1 MSTPAPVAAPAAVHA
16 QGNPSGAQ
24 QFQKL
29 LPYLN
34 LAVQKNASDIFFT
47 SSAPVMLKVEGEM
60 LGVGKQQLNAQQI
73 SDLAMSI
80 LTPDQQ
86 EHLHKNLEIDLALQ
100 AGTLGRFRVNIF
112 YQRNTLGMVLRY
124 VKSTVPTIEEL
135 GVPEILKELIM
146 HKRGMLLMV
155 GATGSGKSTT
165 LAAMINHR
173 NENKTGHIL
182 TIEDPIEFV
191 HPNKRSIIN
200 QREVGQD
207 SHSYENALK
216 SSLREAPDVI
226 LIGEIR
232 KRDTMEACLQ
242 LANTGH
248 LSISTLHANNAYQAL
263 QRIINLY
270 PDELRDQLYM
280 DLAMTLRAIV
290 SQRLVK
296 RKDGKRCAAIEIM
309 INTPYISDL
318 ILKKRVD
325 EVKEAMAQSS
335 DKGML
340 TFDNSLYGL
349 YKDGKIELEEALQ
362 NADSRTNLEAKIN
375 FGG

>member
-1 MSTPAPVAAPAAVHA
+1 MSTPAAAVPAAAPA
-16 QGNPSGAQ
+16 GAGQ
-24 QFQKL
+24 PFQKL

-47 SSAPVMLKVEGEM
+47 ANAPAYLKVEGEM
-60 LGVGKQQLNAQQI
+60 LGVGKQQLTAQAI
-73 SDLAMSI
+73 AELAMSI

-86 EHLHKNLEIDLALQ
+86 AHLRQHLEIDLALQ
-100 AGTLGRFRVNIF
+100 AGNLGRFRVNIF
-112 YQRNTLGMVLRY
+112 HQRQNLGMVLRY
-124 VKSTVPTIEEL
+124 VKSTVPTLEEL
-135 GVPEILKELIM
+135 GVPEVLKELIM

-173 NENKTGHIL
+173 NENKSGHIL
-182 TIEDPIEFV
+182 TIEDPIEFI
-191 HPNKRSIIN
+191 HPNKRSIVN

-248 LSISTLHANNAYQAL
+248 LAISTLHANNAYQAL
-263 QRIINLY
+263 QRIVNLY

-280 DLAMTLRAIV
+280 DLGMTLRAIV

-309 INTPYISDL
+309 MNTPYISDL
-318 ILKKRVD
+318 ILKKRID
-325 EVKEAMAQSS
+325 EVKEAMNQSS

-349 YKDGKIELEEALQ
+349 FKSGQIELEEALN

-375 FGG
+375 FGS

>member
-1 MSTPAPVAAPAAVHA
+1 MSTPAPAVAAAAPAAPVA
-16 QGNPSGAQ
+16 ASQPFA
-24 QFQKL
+24 KL
-29 LPYLN
+29 LPYLK
-34 LAVQKNASDIFFT
+34 LAVEKNASDIFFT
-47 SSAPVMLKVEGEM
+47 SNAPVMLKVEGEM
-60 LGVGKQQLNAQQI
+60 LGVGKQQLSAQVI
-73 SDLAMSI
+73 ADLALSI

-86 EHLHKNLEIDLALQ
+86 AHLNSNLEIDLALQ

-112 YQRNTLGMVLRY
+112 HQRGSLGMVLRN
-124 VKSTVPTIEEL
+124 VKSTVPTLEEL
-135 GVPEILKELIM
+135 GVPEVLKDLIM

-182 TIEDPIEFV
+182 TIEDPIEFI

-232 KRDTMEACLQ
+232 KRDTMEATIQ

-263 QRIINLY
+263 QRIVNLY

-280 DLAMTLRAIV
+280 DLSLTLRAIV
-290 SQRLVK
+290 SQRLVR

-309 INTPYISDL
+309 MNTPYVADL
-318 ILKKRVD
+318 ILKKRID
-325 EVKEAMAQSS
+325 EVKEAMNQSS

-340 TFDNSLYGL
+340 TFDTSLFGL
-349 YKDGKIELEEALQ
+349 YKDGKIELEEALA

-375 FGG
+375 FGT